1 MHTSKCFVG
10 LSLVLLPLLS
20 TTFNAASVNAAT
32 LTQEDSTV
40 HTSHSPSETQS
51 TDQFSQAVQLAEKGR
66 TEEAFQIA
74 KEARQLAKPDRF
86 VSVNY
91 VNTLVTIA
99 DQKDESH
106 DVKILNEAIQE
117 INQVKAAKVATGERD
132 PEVAYH
138 TMVATGRLAE
148 TLMPRSEQV
157 ASSLMIEE
165 GAIAKKLKDNPK
177 YPKQSLASLATP
189 VYHQAIAYAIKEKPE
204 DAFRCLDEAFDLGF
218 VQFDEVLSNE
228 HLARLSDQK
237 RLAKVT
243 HDAESSYMMK
253 AEIWSRGVLAEFK
266 PFPFNLNVSGLNQ
279 GRLKSEDFLGKVL
292 IVDLWATWC
301 PPCREALP
309 HFVELAEQFDGEGV
323 QVVGVSMD
331 NPEDPASARE
341 AVSAVQK
348 EQKLNFPIGL
358 GDNAVTDQLPGQQLL
373 PTTVFVDRAGNVRY
387 IATGVQDIYRLSA
400 IAKTLSDESEA
411 ISVQRVD

>member
-10 LSLVLLPLLS
+10 LSLVLLSLLS
-20 TTFNAASVNAAT
+20 TIHSAALVSAAT
-32 LTQEDSTV
+32 LTQEATV
-40 HTSHSPSETQS
+40 HTSHSPSGTQAK
-51 TDQFSQAVQLAEKGR
+51 DQFSQAVQLAEKGR

-132 PEVAYH
+132 AEVAYH

-148 TLMPRSEQV
+148 TLMPRSEKV

-165 GAIAKKLKDNPK
+165 GAIAKNLKDNPN

-189 VYHQAIAYAIKEKPE
+189 VFHQAIAYAIKEKPE

-218 VQFDEVLSNE
+218 VRFDEVLSNE
-228 HLARLSDQK
+228 HLARLADQM
-237 RLAKVT
+237 RLKKVT

-266 PFPFNLNVSGLNQ
+266 PFPFKLDVSGLNQ
-279 GRLKSEDFLGKVL
+279 NRLRSEDFLGKVL

-309 HFVELAEQFDGEGV
+309 HFVELAEQFNGEGV

-331 NPEDPASARE
+331 NPEDPGSARE

-358 GDNAVTDQLPGQQLL
+358 GDNAVTDQLPGKQLL

-387 IATGVQDIYRLSA
+387 IATGVQDVYRLSA
-400 IAKTLSDESEA
+400 IAKMLSDESEA